1 MGESAPQVSQPRMYS
16 KPALIAV
23 GATTGLISG
32 LLGIGGGTV
41 AVFGLVVLMH
51 WAQHDAHAT
60 ALAAIPPLAAVGAIV
75 FALSGHVEVRAG
87 LLLIAGGFVGAAL
100 GARIMARLPEV
111 LLHRAFGLLMLA
123 VGIRL
128 LLP

>member
-1 MGESAPQVSQPRMYS
+1 LGEASPPVSQPAYTL
-16 KPALIAV
+16 PALVAI
-23 GATTGLISG
+23 GAATGLLSG

-41 AVFGLVVLMH
+41 AVFGLAVLMH
-51 WAQHDAHAT
+51 WPQHPAHAT

-75 FALSGHVEVRAG
+75 FAANGHVDLRAG
-87 LLLIAGGFVGAAL
+87 LLLIAGGFAGAL
-100 GARIMARLPEV
+100 IGARIMARMPE
-111 LLHRAFGLLMLA
+111 LLLRRAFGILMLA